1 MNSEDAVSLTW
12 QTHYTNGVSS
22 GAEQIITRNPR
33 PREEITNRAKYVK
46 RKEGRGPYLGAWQYL
61 LITTS
66 VLRCTPLSVQLLWH
80 QTLLVSLLPLHQQ
93 LFILLNLLMLIFL
106 RILFLSQFLFSLAIL
121 SSHGFK
127 NNYAPTAA
135 LSIHLQQCLSHC
147 IYDNYILSH
156 LSCPLARKLQEGWDH
171 LPCSPR
177 IPIYGWSKPWDA
189 EWWNYQQG
197 FVYNSKNASLK
208 KKERW
213 KMKDGCNCK

>member
-1 MNSEDAVSLTW
+1 MRGKQIQIQFDKSLVIQTCTNVTLGNKMNSEDAGSLTS
-12 QTHYTNGVSS
+12 QTHYTNSVSS
-22 GAEQIITRNPR
+22 GAEQVITRNTR
-33 PREEITNRAKYVK
+33 TREEITTNRAKYVK

-106 RILFLSQFLFSLAIL
+106 GILFLSQFLFSLTIL

-135 LSIHLQQCLSHC
+135 LSIHLQQVL
-147 IYDNYILSH
+147 ITLH
-156 LSCPLARKLQEGWDH
+156 LW
-171 LPCSPR
+171 
-177 IPIYGWSKPWDA
+177 
-189 EWWNYQQG
+189 
-197 FVYNSKNASLK
+197 
-208 KKERW
+208 
-213 KMKDGCNCK
+213 